1 MKLEQLIVQYLYQ
14 NKSVSLQEIG
24 NFHIAPEVII
34 PLDSDKDFQL
44 PADAI
49 TYEYNLKALADEG
62 LVDFIVQ
69 KTRKIR
75 PLAASDLESYTSLN
89 KQFLNIGKPLI
100 IDGLGTLQKNQIGK
114 YEFSQSSLFNT
125 KTEAQPAEIKE
136 KANEEISFS
145 TPKKTASG
153 NNKNKS
159 WLVIFILLFFILGAV
174 ALIYYWNMPKKETAD
189 ETEKVENVTPT
200 VPLKDSLLPPADSTL
215 NVIAPA
221 AAPKVADG
229 YSFKVVIKTY
239 TDLAKAQASYNRLK
253 SYGHMVMLTT
263 KDSVNYQVKI
273 PFTNPL
279 ADTSRIRDSLNKF
292 YAAKTFID
300 LN

>member
-34 PLDSDKDFQL
+34 PQDSDKDFQL

-49 TYEYNLKALADEG
+49 SYDYDLKAVADEG

-69 KTRKIR
+69 QTRKIK

-100 IDGLGTLQKNQIGK
+100 IDGLGTLQKNQSGK
-114 YEFSQSSLFNT
+114 YEFSQSHLFNT
-125 KTEAQPAEIKE
+125 KTEAKPTEIRE

-145 TPKKTASG
+145 TPKKTESG
-153 NNKNKS
+153 NKNSKS
-159 WLVIFILLFFILGAV
+159 WLIVFVLLFFILGAV
-174 ALIYYWNMPKKETAD
+174 ALLYYLNMPKRETVD
-189 ETEKVENVTPT
+189 LPEKTEVVTPP
-200 VPLKDSLLPPADSTL
+200 VLVKDSSNKPIDSIQL
-215 NVIAPA
+215 VSAPL
-221 AAPKVADG
+221 PKVDDG

-239 TDLAKAQASYNRLK
+239 TNLANAQAALNRLK
-253 SYGHMVMLTT
+253 GYGHNVLLTT
-263 KDSVNYQVKI
+263 KDSVNYQIKI
-273 PFTNPL
+273 PFNRSL
-279 ADTSRIRDSLNKF
+279 ADTSRIKDSLNKF
-292 YAAKTFID
+292 
-300 LN
+300 